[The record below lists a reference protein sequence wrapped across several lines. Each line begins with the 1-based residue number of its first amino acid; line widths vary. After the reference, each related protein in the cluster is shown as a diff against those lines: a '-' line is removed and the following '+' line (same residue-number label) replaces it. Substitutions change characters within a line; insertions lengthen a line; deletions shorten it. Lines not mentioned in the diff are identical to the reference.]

1 MKNLK
6 LMMLPLILF
15 GLMAVSC
22 SDDDDSSNGNSD
34 SIVGTWKVTDAWQN
48 GESMYDQ
55 LLLVAYCSLQNEYNF
70 LNDNSLRIDTF
81 IEGDAPMNCVEGET
95 QTGSW
100 SEEDG
105 VYSVNINDET
115 SSTTV
120 DFSDTNHFTTE
131 LDFEGQI
138 VKLEFTRQ

>member
-1 MKNLK
+1 
-6 LMMLPLILF
+6 
-15 GLMAVSC
+15 MAVSC

-34 SIVGTWKVTDAWQN
+34 SIVGTWKVTNAWQN
-48 GESMYDQ
+48 DESIYAQ
-55 LLLVAYCSLQNEYNF
+55 LLVVAYCPLQNEYNF
-70 LNDNSLRIDTF
+70 LNDHSLRVDTF
-81 IEGDAPMNCVEGET
+81 EEGDAPMNCVEGET

-100 SEEDG
+100 SVENG

-120 DFSDTNHFTTE
+120 DFSDANHFTTE
-131 LDFEGQI
+131 LDFEGQV